1 MVVCGTLFM
10 LMRKYEEKWGSVRKI
25 ESRFY
30 FAKTADFVEKTGGM
44 STLEAEEL
52 IRERA
57 KVFLEEK
64 DYLLERW

>member
-1 MVVCGTLFM
+1 M
-10 LMRKYEEKWGSVRKI
+10 
-25 ESRFY
+25 ESCSFDGAVAYREGVLSEAEPLVSLY

-44 STLEAEEL
+44 TTLEAEDL

-57 KVFLEEK
+57 GVFLEEK

>member
-1 MVVCGTLFM
+1 
-10 LMRKYEEKWGSVRKI
+10 
-25 ESRFY
+25 
-30 FAKTADFVEKTGGM
+30 VEKTGGM